1 MTGTEPATA
10 HHADR
15 PAPRPG
21 GGDAAGAAGGSTQDA
36 TVRAGAMVAA
46 DAARIATF
54 AALIAVLGMPGTIS
68 VLVNAVP
75 ITLQTL
81 GVMLAGAILGA
92 RRGALAVLTF
102 LALAAAGLPV
112 LAGGRGGL
120 GAFAGPSAGF
130 LLGFVVGAFVVGLL
144 VGRLRRVTFLGVL
157 AASLVGGV
165 AVIYAI
171 GIPVQ
176 ALVTGTPLGETAVL
190 SLGFLPGDVLKALA
204 CASVTVGVARA
215 YPAAFAHHRPEA

>member
-1 MTGTEPATA
+1 VTDTAAPARTRL
-10 HHADR
+10 H
-15 PAPRPG
+15 
-21 GGDAAGAAGGSTQDA
+21 
-36 TVRAGAMVAA
+36 AA

-54 AALIAVLGMPGTIS
+54 AALIAVLGMPGQIA
-68 VLVNAVP
+68 VLGNAVP

-130 LLGFVVGAFVVGLL
+130 LVGFLVGAFVVGLM
-144 VGRLRRVTFLGVL
+144 VERLRRVTFLGVF

-165 AVIYAI
+165 AVIYAF

-176 ALVTGTPLGETAVL
+176 ALVTGASLGQAALL
-190 SLGFLPGDVLKALA
+190 SVGFLPGDILKALA
-204 CASVTVGVARA
+204 CASITVAVARA
-215 YPAAFAHHRPEA
+215 YPAALAHHRREA